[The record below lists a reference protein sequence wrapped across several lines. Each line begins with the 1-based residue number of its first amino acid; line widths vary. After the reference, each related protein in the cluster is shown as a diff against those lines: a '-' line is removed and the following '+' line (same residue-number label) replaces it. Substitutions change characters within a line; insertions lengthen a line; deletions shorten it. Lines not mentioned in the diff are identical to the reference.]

1 MDSNSRSSDKP
12 AYPEA
17 SPVVT
22 GPVGSADLRERSS
35 AQPPSADLDGFP
47 TVHVEAASE
56 TAEAQSTGAESA
68 GAANEPISQLEGMI
82 ANLTSYARPVLREIT
97 ARAAELAAKAAEA
110 AGPVAHKAAGAT
122 DEYGGR
128 LAVKGRE
135 IASNLRRESAT
146 PPVDHDA
153 ATGTSR

>member
-1 MDSNSRSSDKP
+1 MDTNSSDNS

-17 SPVVT
+17 RPVVT
-22 GPVGSADLRERSS
+22 GPVGSADLRDPSS
-35 AQPPSADLDGFP
+35 GQPQSAELNGFP
-47 TVHVEAASE
+47 TVPIDTASE
-56 TAEAQSTGAESA
+56 TVAPES
-68 GAANEPISQLEGMI
+68 GNQPNQPVSQLEGMI
-82 ANLTSYARPVLREIT
+82 ANLTNYARPVLREIA

-135 IASNLRRESAT
+135 IASDLRRESAT
-146 PPVDHDA
+146 SSEGHDA
-153 ATGTSR
+153 ATGS